1 MFLARLDTYTMMV
14 LIAFGHFLILL
25 FLLAY
30 QGGKNR
36 SPAFNFLIAA
46 RLLHGV
52 GWAII
57 SARGVY
63 ADWLSAGV
71 GNIALIFGVA
81 TESIAFITYRERSP
95 RVVWVF
101 LTIAVAGSALFVIA
115 ARTPTLIVALG
126 GAVAFVLNAPLAILL
141 IKRSRGSVLLKV
153 AGALFAVAAVA
164 LLVRSVYGFL
174 GVLDFRV
181 NQTPLQ
187 SSFFLPVFSV
197 LLTSSIALVLL
208 LKEQDEKEIR
218 VSHEKYDT
226 LFRSNPSAIFL
237 AEPDSGVVLEANPQ
251 ASHLTGYTAEEILGR
266 TFTELGLWKPE
277 GRAAVESAL
286 QHDGELVAHEIDAVH
301 RDGGVRTWLVSTAE
315 AQLGD
320 RTLLVSTVQD
330 ITARKSMELK
340 MHGLLAEKE
349 VLLREVH
356 HRIRNNLTQLIGLLN
371 LHKSR
376 AEESRNG
383 EPTASIFEDAINRI
397 HGMQAL
403 YDHVYTRKDYADVD
417 ARGYVELLVNRL
429 KSTFANGDAVEVR
442 LEIDEIALTPRNV
455 APFGQLLNE
464 LFTNSMKHAFI
475 DRRSGTIRIA
485 LHRDGD
491 ALLLE
496 YADDGPG
503 LPDNGAKASKEGFG
517 SLLIEALTEQL
528 GATWT
533 IGGPP
538 GVQYRLHF
546 AQ

>member
-30 QGGKNR
+30 QWGKNR
-36 SPAFNFLIAA
+36 SRAFNFLIAA
-46 RLLHGV
+46 RVLHGI
-52 GWAII
+52 GWALI

-71 GNIALIFGVA
+71 GNVALIFGVA
-81 TESIAFITYRERSP
+81 VESIAFLTYRERSR
-95 RVVWVF
+95 RVEGVF
-101 LTIAVAGSALFVIA
+101 LTIASVGSALFVIA
-115 ARTPTLIVALG
+115 ARTPPLIVGFG
-126 GAVAFVLNAPLAILL
+126 GAVAFLLNTPLAILL

-153 AGALFAVAAVA
+153 AGALFAVASGA

-181 NQTPLQ
+181 NQAPLQ
-187 SSFFLPVFSV
+187 SSFYLPVFSV

-218 VSHEKYDT
+218 VSHEKYNT
-226 LFRSNPSAIFL
+226 LFRSNPSAIIL
-237 AEPDSGVVLEANPQ
+237 AEPESGVVLEANPQ
-251 ASHLTGYTAEEILGR
+251 ILHLTGYTAEEIRGR

-277 GRAAVESAL
+277 EGAAVESSS
-286 QHDGELVAHEIDAVH
+286 QPDGGLVAHEIDAVH
-301 RDGGVRTWLVSTAE
+301 RDGGMRTWLVSAAE

-320 RTLLVSTVQD
+320 RTLLAFTVQD

-356 HRIRNNLTQLIGLLN
+356 HRIRNNLTQLIGLLH
-371 LHKSR
+371 LHKGRSD
-376 AEESRNG
+376 ESRNG

-403 YDHVYTRKDYADVD
+403 YDHVYTRKDYTNVD
-417 ARGYVELLVNRL
+417 ARGYVELLVDRL
-429 KSTFANGDAVEVR
+429 KSTFANGDAVEVS
-442 LEIDEIALTPRNV
+442 LEIDEIALTPKNI

-464 LFTNSMKHAFI
+464 LFTNSMKHAFK
-475 DRRSGTIRIA
+475 DRRSGSIRIA

-491 ALLLE
+491 ALLME
-496 YADDGPG
+496 YDDDGPG
-503 LPDNGAKASKEGFG
+503 LPDNGGEASQESFG
-517 SLLIEALTEQL
+517 WFLIEALTDQL

-533 IGGPP
+533 VGTPP
-538 GVQYRLHF
+538 GVHYRLHF